1 MSSSN
6 IVKVFLILGLLFS
19 SIGGLVVAS
28 ILKKLDNVVKV
39 NICIILT
46 QIYMDSKNSYLK
58 KFLKPYLNINI
69 MTNPKEL
76 ESKNSS
82 L

>member
-46 QIYMDSKNSYLK
+46 QIYMDSKNSS
-58 KFLKPYLNINI
+58 LNHI
-69 MTNPKEL
+69 
-76 ESKNSS
+76 
-82 L
+82 